1 MDIVVVVVLVVIVV
15 VVVVIVVVVVVVV
28 VVLVVVEVVGEV
40 VGLTVIGADVGVAG
54 VVVGLAGRDGLF
66 GRALHTT
73 LQVQPSVLPTFRL
86 YFLKVNCMF
95 FFLSFFYVF
104 LLLS

>member
-1 MDIVVVVVLVVIVV
+1 MIARFLRPDSFANHFASKEAGTTPHWQRGFNEGNDSSV
-15 VVVVIVVVVVVVV
+15 VVVVVVVV

-40 VGLTVIGADVGVAG
+40 VGLIVIGADVGVAG

-86 YFLKVNCMF
+86 YF
-95 FFLSFFYVF
+95 
-104 LLLS
+104 

>member
-1 MDIVVVVVLVVIVV
+1 MIALFLRPDSFANHFASKEAGATPHWQRGFNEGNDSS
-15 VVVVIVVVVVVVV
+15 VVVVVVVV
-28 VVLVVVEVVGEV
+28 VVLVVVEVAVEV
-40 VGLTVIGADVGVAG
+40 VGLTVIGADVGLAG

-86 YFLKVNCMF
+86 YF
-95 FFLSFFYVF
+95 
-104 LLLS
+104 